1 MPTSPSMFSP
11 GGLSGNQARVLAAAI
26 DGTPN
31 ADTLA
36 KAGFPAPQAV
46 ELARQAVAGT
56 GDIGKLNA
64 VGVPPLLASL
74 IKAAIDA

>member
-1 MPTSPSMFSP
+1 MPTNASTFTTLAGP
-11 GGLSGNQARVLAAAI
+11 QAIVLAEQI

-31 ADTLA
+31 ADTLT
-36 KAGFPAPQAV
+36 KIGFAYPVAI

-56 GDIGKLNA
+56 GDLDKLIA
-64 VGVPPLLASL
+64 LGISPQLAGQ